1 MYYTQEMTMK
11 EIGSKM
17 RINESRVSQIH
28 KTALQKLAVVLTA
41 NGIESS
47 AALV

>member
-17 RINESRVSQIH
+17 QINESRVSQIH
-28 KTALQKLAVVLTA
+28 KNALEKLAVVLTA

-47 AALV
+47 AAFV